1 MEAYPTVKEKK
12 GSMKD
17 MLKKKESTHE
27 NAIHQIHE
35 DNPKHKE
42 KHPDHWARGANARER
57 YRQQTNTFHEDPVEE
72 FPIRHLT
79 NNQEE
84 VLRAYTPC
92 HKNQEIIET
101 TEGDA
106 CP

>member
-1 MEAYPTVKEKK
+1 MQQSSTSQYKRCPDPDLTQDPTLRIARESPKFLSTMQIATAKKTMEAYPTVKEKK

-42 KHPDHWARGANARER
+42 KHPDH
-57 YRQQTNTFHEDPVEE
+57 
-72 FPIRHLT
+72 
-79 NNQEE
+79 
-84 VLRAYTPC
+84 
-92 HKNQEIIET
+92 
-101 TEGDA
+101 
-106 CP
+106 